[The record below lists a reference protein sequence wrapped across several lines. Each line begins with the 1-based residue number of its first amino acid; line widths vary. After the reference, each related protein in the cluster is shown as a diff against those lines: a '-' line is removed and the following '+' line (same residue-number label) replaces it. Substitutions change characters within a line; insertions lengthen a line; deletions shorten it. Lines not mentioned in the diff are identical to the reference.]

1 MRHFEIHNEKHGET
15 GGWRKV
21 AHIVCG
27 ECGRRATLPIQTGQ
41 SVLPDEAVQKKF
53 LAIDWQV
60 GPTEKKDMCPECSRK
75 ERNGKMT
82 HHASP
87 PLTPK
92 MNGSIG
98 GTIPSDA
105 AVASLKKITEPLA
118 QAILQKTEERQM
130 GREERRAIYDVIAA
144 HYPKGGNAYDRD
156 WSDQRIATETKMPR
170 KWVEDV
176 RATFF
181 GEHGGNPEMQEYLE
195 EFRKLHADAVA
206 ILQRA
211 AEVRKTV
218 DLILG
223 DHLFANVQQIL
234 DRQAALDK
242 LADKVRKH
250 IVS

>member
-53 LAIDWQV
+53 LAIDWHV
-60 GPTEKKDMCPECSRK
+60 GPVEKKDMCPECVRK
-75 ERNGKMT
+75 EKNGKVT

-92 MNGSIG
+92 PNGSIG

-118 QAILQKTEERQM
+118 QAILQKADEREM
-130 GREERRAIYDVIAA
+130 GRTERRLIHDTILA
-144 HYPKGGNAYDRD
+144 HYPEVDKGYASG

-170 KWVEDV
+170 KWVEDI
-176 RATFF
+176 RAQFF
-181 GEHGGNPEMQEYLE
+181 GETGGNPEMQEFLDEYK
-195 EFRKLHADAVA
+195 RLHVDAVA
-206 ILQRA
+206 FLDRA
-211 AEVRKTV
+211 REIRKQV
-218 DLILG
+218 DAILG
-223 DHLFANVQQIL
+223 DHLFANVQQIS
-234 DRQAALDK
+234 DRISELDK
-242 LADKVRKH
+242 LAAKVKKH